1 MEKLKFLFYFLIY
14 LNKMKND
21 FDSILVSVLEKY
33 EANPEIDMDKFLSSI
48 ISEFNL
54 SDEDIEKIR
63 DTHELID
70 LFMDK
75 SISLEKAKNEGYS
88 RKSWILKEFDQI
100 TDGRSEKE
108 KVELATAISNV
119 TESVYNSELTVENE

>member
-1 MEKLKFLFYFLIY
+1 
-14 LNKMKND
+14 MKHD

-33 EANPEIDMDKFLSSI
+33 EVNPEMDMEKFLSSI
-48 ISEFNL
+48 ISELNL
-54 SDEDIEKIR
+54 SDEDIEKIK

-75 SISLEKAKNEGYS
+75 SIALEKAKNEGYS
-88 RKSWILKEFDQI
+88 RKSWILNEFDKI

-108 KVELATAISNV
+108 KAELATAISDA
-119 TESVYNSELTVENE
+119 TESVYNSELTSENE

>member
-1 MEKLKFLFYFLIY
+1 MEH
-14 LNKMKND
+14 N

-33 EANPEIDMDKFLSSI
+33 ETNPEMDMEKFLGSI

-54 SDEDIEKIR
+54 SDDDIKKIK

-75 SISLEKAKNEGYS
+75 SIALEKAKNEGYS

-108 KVELATAISNV
+108 KAELATAISNA
-119 TESVYNSELTVENE
+119 TESVYNSELSSENG